1 MRNFRLVKT
10 DRAHPRTLG
19 MVIEQRKA
27 YKKIVDLCPKKYF
40 KSGERSTLDLF
51 PEFKELATKR
61 FLSIWT
67 LFYLSSLPYLLIP
80 LSWVREFNF
89 SFFKLGRTEKQFSA

>member
-1 MRNFRLVKT
+1 MRKGRRNFRLVKT

-40 KSGERSTLDLF
+40 KSGERSTLDLC
-51 PEFKELATKR
+51 PELKELAIKR
-61 FLSIWT
+61 KD
-67 LFYLSSLPYLLIP
+67 SSLSGLYSTYLHCPI
-80 LSWVREFNF
+80 S
-89 SFFKLGRTEKQFSA
+89 